1 MSTCCATTEG
11 GEGGAR
17 GLVMEADGTGQSLTV
32 ATMDGEEASHGVEEH
47 GRGGGRPTHM
57 VMEEPTGPTRVN
69 DVKPAGVVAGIGA
82 T

>member
-1 MSTCCATTEG
+1 MSKCCATTGG
-11 GEGGAR
+11 GEGEAR
-17 GLVMEADGTGQSLTV
+17 GLEMGADGTGQPQTAV
-32 ATMDGEEASHGVEEH
+32 TMDGEGASHGVEEY

-69 DVKPAGVVAGIGA
+69 DVKPAGVVEGIGP